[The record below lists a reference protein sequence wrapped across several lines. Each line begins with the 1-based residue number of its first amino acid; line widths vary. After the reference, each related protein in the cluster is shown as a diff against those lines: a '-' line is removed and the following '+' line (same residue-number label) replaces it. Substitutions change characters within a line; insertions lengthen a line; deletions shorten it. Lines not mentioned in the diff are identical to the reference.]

1 MDRPHTNDWRS
12 SRNLV
17 CSRHQMNILLYVLP
31 VDTPSHAEHVLA
43 WILRISL
50 SRDSAIVEPSYRFG
64 FSKLPDDGL
73 PGDPLARVFLIL
85 LAGVL
90 CSERRRRTRRSPRRS
105 RSTSIRSGCST
116 SRAQGRRSYDGS
128 RAGPSKLHSQLTG
141 AVAAIWSVY
150 D

>member
-50 SRDSAIVEPSYRFG
+50 SRDSALVEPSYRFG

-73 PGDPLARVFLIL
+73 PGDPLARVLLIL

-90 CSERRRRTRRSPRRS
+90 YNWRSS
-105 RSTSIRSGCST
+105 RNLVC
-116 SRAQGRRSYDGS
+116 
-128 RAGPSKLHSQLTG
+128 
-141 AVAAIWSVY
+141 V
-150 D
+150 